1 MTMRLIAWITVAWM
15 AGTGIA
21 LATDPDQLA
30 PPSPDTAL
38 SPEAMANTTACGT
51 DGSAGAAADVT
62 EKDVNLHSEAN
73 ASASI
78 TGPLVLGP
86 ATTGDIG
93 SGALQGAQ
101 GLQPSFFQMSTGVGN
116 IQQGV
121 SAIALS
127 Q

>member
-1 MTMRLIAWITVAWM
+1 M

-21 LATDPDQLA
+21 LATDPDQLT
-30 PPSPDTAL
+30 PSSETAL
-38 SPEAMANTTACGT
+38 SPEAMAKTTARGT

-73 ASASI
+73 ASASV

-93 SGALQGAQ
+93 SLQGVQ
-101 GLQPSFFQMSTGVGN
+101 GMQPSFVQMSTGVGN

-121 SAIALS
+121 SAMALS

>member
-1 MTMRLIAWITVAWM
+1 MTMRLITWISLAWM

-21 LATDPDQLA
+21 LATDPDQLT
-30 PPSPDTAL
+30 PSSPAL
-38 SPEAMANTTACGT
+38 SPEAMANTTARGT

-78 TGPLVLGP
+78 NGPLVLGP

>member
-1 MTMRLIAWITVAWM
+1 MTMRLITWISLAWM

-21 LATDPDQLA
+21 LATDPDQLT
-30 PPSPDTAL
+30 PSSPAL
-38 SPEAMANTTACGT
+38 SPEAMANTTARGT
-51 DGSAGAAADVT
+51 DGSAGAAAYVT

-78 TGPLVLGP
+78 NGPLVLGP

>member
-1 MTMRLIAWITVAWM
+1 MMRLITWITVAWM

-30 PPSPDTAL
+30 PPSPDAAL
-38 SPEAMANTTACGT
+38 SPEAMANTTARGT

-93 SGALQGAQ
+93 SLQGAQ

-121 SAIALS
+121 
-127 Q
+127 

>member
-1 MTMRLIAWITVAWM
+1 MMMRLATWITVAWM

-21 LATDPDQLA
+21 LATDPDQLT
-30 PPSPDTAL
+30 PSSETAL
-38 SPEAMANTTACGT
+38 SPEAMANTTARGT

-73 ASASI
+73 ASASV

>member
-1 MTMRLIAWITVAWM
+1 MAWL

-21 LATDPDQLA
+21 LATDPDQLTTSA
-30 PPSPDTAL
+30 PGTAL
-38 SPEAMANTTACGT
+38 SPEAMANTTARGT

-78 TGPLVLGP
+78 NGPLVLGP

-93 SGALQGAQ
+93 SGAMQGAQ